1 MYPDFKAY
9 ISSSLH
15 MIYLKVSE
23 IIRGG
28 SILGN
33 LKRTPLYNIYNEYGG
48 KIVDF
53 AGWEM
58 PIQFEGII
66 FEHEAVRHHA
76 GLFDVSHMGEVEVK
90 GVDAFKFVQNLV
102 TNDVEVL
109 ENNQILYT
117 FMCYANGGVV
127 DDLLVYKFSNEH
139 FYLVIN
145 AGNIDKD
152 FQWMLDNKGLYNVE
166 ITNISGEVA
175 EIAIQGPKA
184 QKILQK
190 ITGMDLDEIKFFYL
204 KQDVLV
210 DGVKCLISRTG
221 YTGEDGF
228 EVYASVGDIEK
239 LWRKLLIVGEEEGLK
254 PAGLGARDTLR
265 FEACLPLYGNELSE
279 DITPLEAGFGYF
291 VKLQKNN
298 FIGKDAL
305 LKQKEEGLKRKLVGF
320 EMKDRGIPRHGY
332 AVTMLGEKIGM
343 VTTGYSSPTLK
354 KNIGLALIDANYSDL
369 GTQIE
374 IVIRNKS
381 LKAEIISKKFYK
393 KNYKK

>member
-1 MYPDFKAY
+1 M
-9 ISSSLH
+9 L
-15 MIYLKVSE
+15 E
-23 IIRGG
+23 
-28 SILGN
+28 N
-33 LKRTPLYNIYNEYGG
+33 LKRTPLYNVYKEYGG

-66 FEHEAVRHHA
+66 LEHEAVRRHA

-90 GVDAFKFVQNLV
+90 GPDAFGFVQNLV
-102 TNDVEVL
+102 TNDVEML

-117 FMCYANGGVV
+117 FMCYTNGGVV

-145 AGNIDKD
+145 AGNIEKD

-166 ITNISGEVA
+166 ITNISSEVA

-190 ITGMDLDEIKFFYL
+190 ISNMDLDEIKFFYL
-204 KQDVLV
+204 KRDVLV

-228 EVYASVGDIEK
+228 EVYVSVGEIEK
-239 LWRKLLIVGEEEGLK
+239 LWRRLLIVGEEEGLK

-265 FEACLPLYGNELSE
+265 FEASLPLYGNELSQ

-298 FIGKDAL
+298 FIGKGAL

-332 AVTMLGEKIGM
+332 DVNMLGEKIGV
-343 VTTGYSSPTLK
+343 VTTGYLSPTLK
-354 KNIGLALIDANYSDL
+354 KNIGLALIDANYSAL
-369 GTQIE
+369 GTEIE
-374 IVIRNKS
+374 IVVRNKS

-393 KNYKK
+393 KNYNK

>member
-1 MYPDFKAY
+1 MTWFYY
-9 ISSSLH
+9 YVVISFFTL
-15 MIYLKVSE
+15 IYLFIYFKNE
-23 IIRGG
+23 GG
-28 SILGN
+28 NMVEN
-33 LKRTPLYNIYNEYGG
+33 LKRTPLYNIYKEYGG

-66 FEHEAVRHHA
+66 FEHEAVRRNA

-90 GVDAFKFVQNLV
+90 GTGAFEFVQNLV
-102 TNDVEVL
+102 TNDVKAL
-109 ENNQILYT
+109 ENNQILYA
-117 FMCYANGGVV
+117 FMCYTNGGVV
-127 DDLLVYKFSNEH
+127 DDLLVYKFSDEH

-166 ITNISGEVA
+166 ITNTSEIVGEL
-175 EIAIQGPKA
+175 AIQGPKA

-190 ITGMDLDEIKFFYL
+190 ITDMDLDKIKFFYF
-204 KQDVLV
+204 KEDVLV

-228 EVYASVGDIEK
+228 EIYASAGEIEQ
-239 LWRKLLIVGEEEGLK
+239 LWRKLLIVGAEDGLK
-254 PAGLGARDTLR
+254 PAALGCRDTLR
-265 FEACLPLYGNELSE
+265 FEASLPLYGNELSQ

-291 VKLQKNN
+291 VKLQKDN
-298 FIGKDAL
+298 FIGKEAL

-332 AVTMLGEKIGM
+332 EVNMLGEKIGV
-343 VTTGYSSPTLK
+343 VTTGYASPTLK
-354 KNIGLALIDANYSDL
+354 KSIGLALIDANYSEV
-369 GTQIE
+369 GTEIE
-374 IVIRNKS
+374 IVVRNKS
-381 LKAEIISKKFYK
+381 LKAEVISKKFYK
-393 KNYKK
+393 KNYNK

>member
-1 MYPDFKAY
+1 M
-9 ISSSLH
+9 L
-15 MIYLKVSE
+15 E
-23 IIRGG
+23 
-28 SILGN
+28 N
-33 LKRTPLYNIYNEYGG
+33 LKRTPLYNIYKEYGG

-66 FEHEAVRHHA
+66 FEHEAVRHNA

-90 GVDAFKFVQNLV
+90 GTGAFEFVQNLV
-102 TNDVEVL
+102 TNDVKVL

-117 FMCYANGGVV
+117 FMCYTNGGVV

-166 ITNISGEVA
+166 ITNTSEIVGEL
-175 EIAIQGPKA
+175 AIQGPKA

-190 ITGMDLDEIKFFYL
+190 ITDMDLDKIKFFYF
-204 KQDVLV
+204 KEDVLV
-210 DGVKCLISRTG
+210 DGIKCIISRTG

-228 EVYASVGDIEK
+228 EIYASAGEIEQ
-239 LWRKLLIVGEEEGLK
+239 LWRKLLIVGTEDGLK
-254 PAGLGARDTLR
+254 PAALGCRDTLR
-265 FEACLPLYGNELSE
+265 FEASLPLYGNELSQ

-291 VKLQKNN
+291 VKLQKDN
-298 FIGKDAL
+298 FIGKEAL

-332 AVTMLGEKIGM
+332 EVNMLGEKIGV
-343 VTTGYSSPTLK
+343 VTTGYASPTLK
-354 KNIGLALIDANYSDL
+354 KNIGLALIDANYSEL
-369 GTQIE
+369 GTEIE
-374 IVIRNKS
+374 IVVRNKS
-381 LKAEIISKKFYK
+381 LKAEVISKKFYK
-393 KNYKK
+393 KNYNK